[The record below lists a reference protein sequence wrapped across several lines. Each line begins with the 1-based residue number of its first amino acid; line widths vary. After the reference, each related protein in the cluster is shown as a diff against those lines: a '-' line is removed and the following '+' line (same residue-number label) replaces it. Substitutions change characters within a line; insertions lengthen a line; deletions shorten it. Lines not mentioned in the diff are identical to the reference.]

1 MNVRAT
7 TQGNMQW
14 KNNSDIDVLRHN
26 INIFSQRKGKSWPA
40 HTRLVSQK
48 RQQAFERGGA
58 PPVLGSQRDHYS
70 YSRYDVA
77 LIAWFEMACYRCF
90 NSKFQAP
97 QVYASCL
104 PSVKGLLQIPVI
116 SPIYVHTHQKSSWG
130 SSAVSQYQYD
140 YHGTKIQRHYHYMK
154 IKTLSRGVGSRLAT
168 VI

>member
-1 MNVRAT
+1 MKREILDCSYKT
-7 TQGNMQW
+7 G
-14 KNNSDIDVLRHN
+14 VLK
-26 INIFSQRKGKSWPA
+26 KGS
-40 HTRLVSQK
+40 RLLK
-48 RQQAFERGGA
+48 GGA
-58 PPVLGSQRDHYS
+58 PPVLGAQRDHYS

-130 SSAVSQYQYD
+130 SSAVSQYQYTRWLSW
-140 YHGTKIQRHYHYMK
+140 HKGS
-154 IKTLSRGVGSRLAT
+154 KTLPLHENKDLIQGCGFKVSNRYLSCHGNAHF
-168 VI
+168 IWKFI

>member
-1 MNVRAT
+1 
-7 TQGNMQW
+7 MQW

-26 INIFSQRKGKSWPA
+26 INIFSQWKGNLGLLIQDWCLKKGS
-40 HTRLVSQK
+40 RLLK
-48 RQQAFERGGA
+48 GGGA

-116 SPIYVHTHQKSSWG
+116 SPIYVHTHQKSSWE

-140 YHGTKIQRHYHYMK
+140 YHGTKVQRHYHYMK